1 MPKPCVVTR
10 NCRWE
15 NGYFF
20 NFSEIS
26 LTLEKLVHVWGADQ
40 YSEATRWEQTRQ
52 RHLSTMARTSNRVK
66 PAFSSELSKWAILIA
81 SAPKREQYLTRPGS
95 FKQSIDKKSQTHDCW
110 EALRCWSV
118 NDKWELQRVKNYTL
132 YWLQV
137 ELLFGLCTLEV
148 F

>member
-10 NCRWE
+10 HCRWE

-20 NFSEIS
+20 NFSEIF
-26 LTLEKLVHVWGADQ
+26 LTFLKLKKSRSCTYGARINTVRLLDENKHG
-40 YSEATRWEQTRQ
+40 SATFQPWPE
-52 RHLSTMARTSNRVK
+52 
-66 PAFSSELSKWAILIA
+66 PAFPSELSKWAILIA

-110 EALRCWSV
+110 EALRYWSV
-118 NDKWELQRVKNYTL
+118 NDKWELHRVKNYTV